1 MSLRRPWIWAVLALA
16 VLLLATLAWR
26 TRPPAV
32 PAVVV
37 QATPLVQTLL
47 FTARVAAHSR
57 VELGATVT
65 ARVLSVAVE
74 EGATVRPGQ
83 VLVRLES
90 DEWRAAE
97 SQALAAERAAEAAL
111 AQARSVL
118 RQAEAEQRRAQGLVA
133 QGFVS
138 AARIDETER
147 ALSVARAGVSAAEAQ
162 RALSAAATQAAR
174 ARLAQAE
181 LRAPAAGRVLQ
192 RQVEPGQ
199 IVQPGRVLL
208 LLALDG
214 GAELEAAVDERYL
227 SQLRPGQVAR
237 VRADAFPQQP
247 FEAELLRLA
256 PQVDAQRGAV
266 ELRLRVATPP
276 PFLREDMTLSVEVET
291 GRRESALVLPL
302 AALQRDEGAA
312 GLVHRLAEGRI
323 EARPV
328 TLGLRNLKAV
338 EVTAGL
344 QAGDTVLVGTTPAPG
359 AAARAASAPAVVA
372 GSAETIDASTLSRG
386 MGR

>member
-1 MSLRRPWIWAVLALA
+1 MNLRRPWIWAVLALA

-37 QATPLVQTLL
+37 QATPLVQTLQ

-291 GRRESALVLPL
+291 GRR
-302 AALQRDEGAA
+302 
-312 GLVHRLAEGRI
+312 
-323 EARPV
+323 
-328 TLGLRNLKAV
+328 
-338 EVTAGL
+338 
-344 QAGDTVLVGTTPAPG
+344 
-359 AAARAASAPAVVA
+359 
-372 GSAETIDASTLSRG
+372 
-386 MGR
+386 